1 MWFLAPKNFSAK
13 SVKIWPKYV
22 FQAQKRVKNVVF
34 GPEKMFSQIGQRMA
48 KKCFLGP
55 KRVENVVFGPEKFFS
70 QIGRKMAEIWPKDII
85 QVQKGSKMWFWPRN
99 FFSAKSVKKWPK
111 DIIQA
116 KKRSKMWFFA
126 TPKNSA
132 KMVKKWL
139 KHGQKM
145 FSRPKRIEKVV
156 LGLKKIRS
164 NWSENGQNMATH
176 THTHTY
182 THTHVYFVYLQRNS
196 VIISLFFQIP
206 AISNDY

>member
-1 MWFLAPKNFSAK
+1 MWFFALKKFSAK
-13 SVKIWPKYV
+13 LVKKWLKHG
-22 FQAQKRVKNVVF
+22 Q
-34 GPEKMFSQIGQRMA
+34 KMFSRPKKGQKCGFWPR
-48 KKCFLGP
+48 KNFQPNRSENSRNLVKRCFLGP

-99 FFSAKSVKKWPK
+99 FFSAKLVKKWPK

-145 FSRPKRIEKVV
+145 FSRP
-156 LGLKKIRS
+156 
-164 NWSENGQNMATH
+164 
-176 THTHTY
+176 
-182 THTHVYFVYLQRNS
+182 
-196 VIISLFFQIP
+196 
-206 AISNDY
+206 